1 MLKFKSYRYKFKI
14 GKKKFLVV
22 SFVSKEYLKK
32 SLNVDK
38 CYGCFSNHNKYPTI
52 YIRKDLSYWDI
63 VETFFHE
70 YLHFIFRGL
79 SEKRVTK
86 IDSDFFNRLYIVLP
100 KVESYEDS

>member
-32 SLNVDK
+32 SLNMDK
-38 CYGCFSNHNKYPTI
+38 CYGCFSNNNKYPTI
-52 YIRKDLSYWDI
+52 YIRKDLPYWDI

-70 YLHFIFRGL
+70 YLHFTFRDL
-79 SEKRVTK
+79 SEERVKK
-86 IDSDFFNRLYIVLP
+86 IDHEFFKRLYVVLP
-100 KVESYEDS
+100 KIEHNENS